1 MFVKKT
7 GILLLILASMI
18 ISSCEK
24 DDICVDGETPL
35 LVIEFFEFDAT
46 EETTKAVSE
55 LRIVGEGKNVTVN
68 TIADRS
74 DLQSITLPLRVNET
88 STTYSFI
95 MNSADDTNGA
105 ETGNTDILTFNYN
118 NKEVYVSRACGFV
131 MHFDTLSSI
140 LETDTENWIKNIE
153 TTETLVEN
161 QAVTH
166 VKIYH

>member
-7 GILLLILASMI
+7 GILLFILVSI
-18 ISSCEK
+18 ITSSCEK

-35 LVIEFFEFDAT
+35 LVLEFFEFDAA
-46 EETTKAVSE
+46 EETTKTVSK
-55 LRIVGEGKNVTVN
+55 LRIVGEGKNVTVS

-74 DLQSITLPLRVNET
+74 DLQSITLPLRVDET
-88 STTYSFI
+88 VTTYHFI
-95 MNSADDTNGA
+95 VNSADDANGV
-105 ETGNTDILTFNYN
+105 ETGNTDMIAFNYT

-131 MHFDTLSSI
+131 MHFDALSTT
-140 LETDTENWIKNIE
+140 LETDAENWIKNIE
-153 TTETLVEN
+153 IAETLVEN